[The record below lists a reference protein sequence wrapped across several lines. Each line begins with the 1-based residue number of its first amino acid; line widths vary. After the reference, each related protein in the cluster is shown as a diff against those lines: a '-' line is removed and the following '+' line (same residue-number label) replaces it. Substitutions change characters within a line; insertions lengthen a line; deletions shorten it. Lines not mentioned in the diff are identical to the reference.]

1 MAAGFARERS
11 LFSRRHAAPFS
22 SSSGLLTARRRSPVR
37 MPALGGRADAEVGCV
52 RGRSAPI
59 LAVPGQSEP
68 SRKRPFV
75 PIARLLPYGD
85 RRAAPDKVAS
95 SRISPNLIRNG
106 SVALARRWGDR
117 RRKSLRI
124 SHVGLQR
131 SPVSVSHSVGPP
143 GRRPPTGR
151 HNFRMLISR
160 AGRRCSSRYSR
171 YGVSTSSIHFMN
183 ARTRRDRLLRCAT
196 TRDTA
201 SARRRKSG
209 MISTSAPLSK
219 YRPIPKS
226 GA

>member
-1 MAAGFARERS
+1 MRNGDRTS
-11 LFSRRHAAPFS
+11 
-22 SSSGLLTARRRSPVR
+22 
-37 MPALGGRADAEVGCV
+37 EVWYRCLI
-52 RGRSAPI
+52 API
-59 LAVPGQSEP
+59 LAVPGQSVP

-75 PIARLLPYGD
+75 PITRLLPYGD

-95 SRISPNLIRNG
+95 SRISPEPDTEWFCCIGTALGRQKAEKFEDV
-106 SVALARRWGDR
+106 SCRTSKVAGFSAAFCWTARAADR
-117 RRKSLRI
+117 RPRRTKMF
-124 SHVGLQR
+124 
-131 SPVSVSHSVGPP
+131 VS
-143 GRRPPTGR
+143 
-151 HNFRMLISR
+151 
-160 AGRRCSSRYSR
+160 YSR

-209 MISTSAPLSK
+209 MTSTSAPLSK

>member
-1 MAAGFARERS
+1 VSVYPLSTQFGC
-11 LFSRRHAAPFS
+11 SRR
-22 SSSGLLTARRRSPVR
+22 GI
-37 MPALGGRADAEVGCV
+37 DAENHRLMHAGETVPVLGV
-52 RGRSAPI
+52 EGLRPVSTRASINDQQTNQPRVSAE
-59 LAVPGQSEP
+59 SNF
-68 SRKRPFV
+68 RFRCY
-75 PIARLLPYGD
+75 RT
-85 RRAAPDKVAS
+85 PDKVAS

-106 SVALARRWGDR
+106 SVALARRWGGR

-143 GRRPPTGR
+143 GHRPPTGT

-160 AGRRCSSRYSR
+160 AGRRCSARYSR

>member
-1 MAAGFARERS
+1 MPRE
-11 LFSRRHAAPFS
+11 LFPQ
-22 SSSGLLTARRRSPVR
+22 
-37 MPALGGRADAEVGCV
+37 ALYD
-52 RGRSAPI
+52 STK
-59 LAVPGQSEP
+59 L
-68 SRKRPFV
+68 
-75 PIARLLPYGD
+75 
-85 RRAAPDKVAS
+85 
-95 SRISPNLIRNG
+95 
-106 SVALARRWGDR
+106 
-117 RRKSLRI
+117 
-124 SHVGLQR
+124 
-131 SPVSVSHSVGPP
+131 PVSVSDVGHSVHKPHFREDSPAGTSGQHGEIEKVRLDLTKPSRTSMVA
-143 GRRPPTGR
+143 GFSVAFCWTARPPTGR

>member
-1 MAAGFARERS
+1 VAPSGDRS
-11 LFSRRHAAPFS
+11 NFR
-22 SSSGLLTARRRSPVR
+22 V
-37 MPALGGRADAEVGCV
+37 GRKLDDGADRTEVCF
-52 RGRSAPI
+52 API

-117 RRKSLRI
+117 RRKKIDDI
-124 SHVGLQR
+124 SCRTSKVAGF
-131 SPVSVSHSVGPP
+131 SVALCWTAG
-143 GRRPPTGR
+143 PPTGR

>member
-1 MAAGFARERS
+1 MKHSVCYEAIHRSQRSDCSFAA
-11 LFSRRHAAPFS
+11 L
-22 SSSGLLTARRRSPVR
+22 RRSTRGPV
-37 MPALGGRADAEVGCV
+37 
-52 RGRSAPI
+52 
-59 LAVPGQSEP
+59 
-68 SRKRPFV
+68 
-75 PIARLLPYGD
+75 
-85 RRAAPDKVAS
+85 KVAS
-95 SRISPNLIRNG
+95 SSISPSLIRNG
-106 SVALARRWGDR
+106 SVALARRWADR
-117 RRKSLRI
+117 RQKSLRI

-143 GRRPPTGR
+143 TADRR

-219 YRPIPKS
+219 YRPIPRS